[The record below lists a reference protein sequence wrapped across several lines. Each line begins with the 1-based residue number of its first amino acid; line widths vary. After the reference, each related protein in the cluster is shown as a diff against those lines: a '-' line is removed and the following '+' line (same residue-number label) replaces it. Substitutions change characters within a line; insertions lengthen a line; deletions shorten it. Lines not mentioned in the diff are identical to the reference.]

1 MEELIIDLCCC
12 AGAASRGY
20 ETAGFRVV
28 GVDIEPQKNYPY
40 PFIEHDAVELLES
53 WADGE
58 NNYGIEL
65 DDIAAFHASW
75 PCQGY
80 SRMSNCRPGLAET
93 YPRLI
98 DLGRDLLNA
107 TGKPWIME
115 NVIGAPLIDPV
126 MLCGTMFGRELYRHR
141 LFEANFPLRAPV
153 VRPGSPASFLS
164 DFNKECGWPHVMPA
178 SKAGHW
184 RPGTVMSVAGHVS
197 PMRKAREIMEIDW
210 TTRKELVEAIPPY
223 YAQYMGRQLRGE
235 LVRRGVIRVG

>member
-12 AGAASRGY
+12 AGAASQGY
-20 ETAGFRVV
+20 ANAGFRVA

-40 PFIEHDAVELLES
+40 PFIQHDAVELLES
-53 WADGE
+53 WANGE

-80 SRMSNCRPGLAET
+80 SRMSNCRPGLADT

-115 NVIGAPLIDPV
+115 NVVGAPLIDPV

-153 VRPGSPASFLS
+153 HSEHSLPASR
-164 DFNKECGWPHVMPA
+164 
-178 SKAGHW
+178 AGHW

-197 PMRKAREIMEIDW
+197 PMWKAREIMEIDW
-210 TTRKELVEAIPPY
+210 TNRKELVEAIPPY

-235 LVRRGVIRVG
+235 LVRRGVIMVG